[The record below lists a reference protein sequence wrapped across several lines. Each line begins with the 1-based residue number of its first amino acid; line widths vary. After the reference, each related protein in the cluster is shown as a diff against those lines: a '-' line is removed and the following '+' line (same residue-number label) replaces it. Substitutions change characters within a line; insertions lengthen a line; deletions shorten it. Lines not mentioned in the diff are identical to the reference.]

1 MFWKTVFKFDNKLF
15 LLFST
20 RLGYSNFVLLQVQQ
34 IGELAKSFLWDSFFP
49 VRLDD
54 TLFHVLLL
62 LSKHRLQV
70 VPVIERPD
78 SKDIGFVTQVPWLQG
93 INQHLVFGYRSYSG
107 RIFFCSP
114 QVQTPIC
121 RPALDQLVIV
131 IKNCWFFKRSKL
143 SIFCSLFN
151 SAARGDTNSQSDIVL
166 CLSLDNLLLGT
177 W

>member
-1 MFWKTVFKFDNKLF
+1 M
-15 LLFST
+15 
-20 RLGYSNFVLLQVQQ
+20 LLQVQQ

-62 LSKHRLQV
+62 LSKHPLQV

-78 SKDIGFVTQVPWLQG
+78 LKVIGFVTQVPWLQV

-131 IKNCWFFKRSKL
+131 IKNC
-143 SIFCSLFN
+143 
-151 SAARGDTNSQSDIVL
+151 
-166 CLSLDNLLLGT
+166 
-177 W
+177 

>member
-1 MFWKTVFKFDNKLF
+1 M
-15 LLFST
+15 
-20 RLGYSNFVLLQVQQ
+20 LLQVQQ
-34 IGELAKSFLWDSFFP
+34 IGKLAKSFLWDSFFP

-62 LSKHRLQV
+62 LSKHPLQV

-78 SKDIGFVTQVPWLQG
+78 SKVIGFVTQGPWLQV
-93 INQHLVFGYRSYSG
+93 INQHLVFGYRSYSS

-131 IKNCWFFKRSKL
+131 IKNC
-143 SIFCSLFN
+143 
-151 SAARGDTNSQSDIVL
+151 
-166 CLSLDNLLLGT
+166 
-177 W
+177 